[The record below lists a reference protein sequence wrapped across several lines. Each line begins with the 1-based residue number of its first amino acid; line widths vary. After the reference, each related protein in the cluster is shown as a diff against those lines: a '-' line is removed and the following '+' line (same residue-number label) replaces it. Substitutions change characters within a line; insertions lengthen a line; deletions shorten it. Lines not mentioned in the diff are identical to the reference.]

1 MNDELFVL
9 WLSAVFTLV
18 LSWGFR
24 TLPRE
29 KWQIL
34 AALPKTKD
42 GNGGWIGQNFTFY
55 GVFNANAYVLGVAV
69 FIVLM
74 GSLSLPLTG
83 IVVAVAA
90 LLAVCIP
97 AASLVARVVEKKR
110 YTFTVGGASFV
121 GILVAPWLVTGVNAA
136 MAPSAAIPVMPFL
149 AALSIGYAF
158 GEGIGRLACI
168 SFGCCYGK
176 PLCRCHSRIRKLFE
190 KHSFVFL
197 GATKKIS
204 YADGL
209 EGERVIPIQALTAVI
224 YCGWGVIGVYLFLKG
239 FYFAAFF
246 TTLVVTQAWRTVSE
260 FFRADYRGGGKISA
274 YQTMGLL
281 SILYALLIIFFFSHS
296 SVSRPAEVA
305 TGLGYLWRP
314 EMLLSLQVLWIAV
327 FLHTGRSRVTGSS
340 LSFHVIRQ
348 RI

>member
-1 MNDELFVL
+1 MNDEWFVL
-9 WLSAVFTLV
+9 GLTAVFTLV

-34 AALPKTKD
+34 AALPTSKD
-42 GNGGWIGQNFTFY
+42 GNGGWIGQNITYY

-69 FIVLM
+69 FILLL

-90 LLAVCIP
+90 LLAVCMP

-121 GILVAPWLVTGVNAA
+121 GILVAPWLVTGLNAV
-136 MAPSAAIPVMPFL
+136 MAPSAGIPVMPFL
-149 AALSIGYAF
+149 AALALGYAF

-190 KHSFVFL
+190 KRCFVFL

-209 EGERVIPIQALTAVI
+209 EGEQVIPIQAVTAVI
-224 YCGWGVIGVYLFLKG
+224 YCGWGVLGVYLFLKG
-239 FYFAAFF
+239 FYFTAFF
-246 TTLVVTQAWRTVSE
+246 TTLAVTQAWRTASE

-274 YQTMGLL
+274 YQIMGGI
-281 SILYALLIIFFFSHS
+281 SILYGLVILFFFSEP
-296 SVSRPAEVA
+296 VFIRPVIG

-314 EMLLSLQVLWIAV
+314 EMILFLQILWVAV

-348 RI
+348 RV

>member
-1 MNDELFVL
+1 MNDEMFVL
-9 WLSAVFTLV
+9 GLSAVFTLV

-34 AALPKTKD
+34 AALPKAKD
-42 GNGGWIGQNFTFY
+42 GNGAWIGQNFTFY

-69 FIVLM
+69 FILLL

-83 IVVAVAA
+83 IVAAVAA

-121 GILVAPWLVTGVNAA
+121 GIIAAPWLVTGLNAVT
-136 MAPSAAIPVMPFL
+136 APSAGIPVAPFL
-149 AALSIGYAF
+149 AAVSIGYAF

-190 KHSFVFL
+190 KRSFVFQ

-204 YADGL
+204 YAEGL
-209 EGERVIPIQALTAVI
+209 EGERVIPIQAVTAVI
-224 YCGWGVIGVYLFLKG
+224 YCGWGILGVYLFLKG

-246 TTLVVTQAWRTVSE
+246 TTLVVTQAWRTASE
-260 FFRADYRGGGKISA
+260 FFRSDYRGGGKVSA
-274 YQTMGLL
+274 YQIMGGL
-281 SILYALLIIFFFSHS
+281 SILYGLVILFFFSEP
-296 SVSRPAEVA
+296 VSIRPVIG

-314 EMLLSLQVLWIAV
+314 EMILFLQILWVAV

-348 RI
+348 RV